1 MYREMNI
8 VTNRLS
14 EKALFFLANLLSL
27 FFFVLLSYYNISRCF
42 LFNKPK
48 SNCLIQAT
56 YYHVSTHRQHD
67 RNSTGILFNNRRV
80 TMRSNYSVQLV
91 KVVLPF
97 PRIIAK
103 GIKYIMLATVTGCA
117 IQSTFLLTKLAERV
131 L

>member
-1 MYREMNI
+1 MYREIDI
-8 VTNRLS
+8 VSNRLS
-14 EKALFFLANLLSL
+14 EKALFFIATLSSL
-27 FFFVLLSYYNISRCF
+27 FFCVLLSYYNLSRCF
-42 LFNKPK
+42 IFNKPK

-67 RNSTGILFNNRRV
+67 RNSMGILFNNRRV
-80 TMRSNYSVQLV
+80 IMRSNYSVQLV

-117 IQSTFLLTKLAERV
+117 IQSTLIITAMAER
-131 L
+131 LL